1 MKSKDLPLRLN
12 RGRLAW
18 AFLRKRV
25 NVDNLSPISRPEPAL
40 FYRTKPIL
48 RRPGAQLAMRHT
60 GCTVDAG
67 CQCVNRHVPLPVYK
81 IVRPFYG
88 EIDP

>member
-25 NVDNLSPISRPEPAL
+25 NVDNLSPSVAL
-40 FYRTKPIL
+40 NPPFFTVRNPSF
-48 RRPGAQLAMRHT
+48 GAQVRSLPCGILAAQSMQ
-60 GCTVDAG
+60 A
-67 CQCVNRHVPLPVYK
+67 VNV
-81 IVRPFYG
+81 
-88 EIDP
+88 